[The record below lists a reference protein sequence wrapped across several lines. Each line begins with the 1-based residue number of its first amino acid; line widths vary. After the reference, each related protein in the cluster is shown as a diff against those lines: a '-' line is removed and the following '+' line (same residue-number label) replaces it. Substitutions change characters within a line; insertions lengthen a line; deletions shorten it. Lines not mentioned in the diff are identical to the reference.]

1 MGFRGVVLSESLNG
15 ATQPEQMPCQSGFL
29 PLECRCTSPSANE
42 LTIEII
48 DRTTGAN
55 LAVGGIDIATL
66 GTSRAISELIG
77 KLRSELAAASLSTEQ
92 LPPKI
97 A

>member
-1 MGFRGVVLSESLNG
+1 MAISLL
-15 ATQPEQMPCQSGFL
+15 ELRHIIESGFL

-55 LAVGGIDIATL
+55 FVVGGIDVATL
-66 GTSRAISELIG
+66 ATSRAISDLIG
-77 KLRSELAAASLSTEQ
+77 KLRTECGGISRSGSQ
-92 LPPKI
+92 YATKT

>member
-1 MGFRGVVLSESLNG
+1 MSISLL
-15 ATQPEQMPCQSGFL
+15 ELRHIIESGFL

-48 DRTTGAN
+48 DRATGAN

-77 KLRSELAAASLSTEQ
+77 ELRAEFAAMPHTKKQ

>member
-1 MGFRGVVLSESLNG
+1 MTISLL
-15 ATQPEQMPCQSGFL
+15 ELRHIIESGFL
-29 PLECRCTSPSANE
+29 PLQCRCTSPSANE

-48 DRTTGAN
+48 DPTTGAN
-55 LAVGGIDIATL
+55 FVVGGVDVATL

-77 KLRSELAAASLSTEQ
+77 ELRTEFDRVSQ
-92 LPPKI
+92 SNPRHSAKP

>member
-1 MGFRGVVLSESLNG
+1 MAISLL
-15 ATQPEQMPCQSGFL
+15 ELRHIIESGFL

-42 LTIEII
+42 LIIEIF

-55 LAVGGIDIATL
+55 LTVGGIDVATL

-77 KLRSELAAASLSTEQ
+77 ELRTEFGHITQ
-92 LPPKI
+92 SDPKRSAKI